1 MKNGRNSGLI
11 YWRLNYRKKF
21 IRTLWMI
28 PPSIILI
35 IMLLISEISDSL
47 KIVLTLALIVT
58 LPIQLFYTH
67 YKWKSD
73 IEFKK

>member
-1 MKNGRNSGLI
+1 MENGRNSGLI
-11 YWRLNYRKKF
+11 YWQLNYRKKF

-35 IMLLISEISDSL
+35 VMLLISEATDPL
-47 KIVLTLALIVT
+47 KIVFTSAIIVT
-58 LPIQLFYTH
+58 LSIQLFYTH

-73 IEFKK
+73 VELNN